1 MENKQTAVEWL
12 ITQLE
17 GEESLVARIV
27 GLKEYNQIIKQAKQ
41 MEKEQKENAFNESR
55 ITNPII
61 GFKHNNF
68 EQYYNETYNI
78 IK

>member
-1 MENKQTAVEWL
+1 MENKQTAVDILFNEIRDSKSFL
-12 ITQLE
+12 PDNLFNYLE
-17 GEESLVARIV
+17 DVYKKS
-27 GLKEYNQIIKQAKQ
+27 KQI
-41 MEKEQKENAFNESR
+41 EKEQKENAFNESR
-55 ITNPII
+55 MTNPII